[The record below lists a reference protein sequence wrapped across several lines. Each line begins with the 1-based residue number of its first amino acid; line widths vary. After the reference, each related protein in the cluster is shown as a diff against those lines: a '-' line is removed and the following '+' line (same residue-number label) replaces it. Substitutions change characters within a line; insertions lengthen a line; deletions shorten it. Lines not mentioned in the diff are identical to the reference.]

1 MDYTEGAL
9 SALQNDKFVKYI
21 GVELLDAKAGHATGR
36 MEIKDFHLNGVGTVQ
51 GGALYT
57 LADFIVAAAANSQG
71 KTAVSLD
78 GHIDYI
84 KAVSSGVL
92 TVEAREV
99 SLKRTIAI
107 YVAEIRNEE
116 GALVATYQAKMFRKD

>member
-9 SALQNDKFVKYI
+9 SALKNDKFVQYI
-21 GVELLDAKAGHATGR
+21 GVELLSASEGRATGR
-36 MEIKDFHLNGVGTVQ
+36 MVIQDFHLNGVGSVQ

-57 LADFIVAAAANSQG
+57 LADYVVAAAANSRG

-92 TVEAREV
+92 TVEAKEI

-116 GALVATYQAKMFRKD
+116 GALVASYQAKMFRKD

>member
-1 MDYTEGAL
+1 MGDMVGAL
-9 SALQNDKFVKYI
+9 AALKNDKFVQYI
-21 GVELLDAKAGHATGR
+21 GVELLEAGDGHAVGR
-36 MEIKDFHLNGVGTVQ
+36 MVVKDFHLNGVGTVQ

-57 LADFIVAAAANSQG
+57 LADYVVAAAANSRG

-84 KAVSSGVL
+84 KAVSTGVL
-92 TVEAREV
+92 TVEAKEV

-107 YVAEIRNEE
+107 YTAEIRNEAGE
-116 GALVATYQAKMFRKD
+116 LIACYQAKMFRKE